1 MGFPKSL
8 QGFIR
13 DLWRQLSSVL
23 ATGVGHSLA
32 LGVGPDDE
40 AEPPLSALSSSLQHS
55 LLSESSQSPC
65 FLRTLHM
72 QVLWLECAPQLCLAL
87 CIQSQSHRGSG
98 LSFPHPQSEFNPL
111 TSATSVLLE
120 SQDSCN
126 KTGGEAYLY
135 TLSHLKTTPKVS
147 RRSLSKSQCYLPGL
161 SLHATPA
168 PGPHLQGPATTPTR
182 PSRRK
187 QNLSNQPSSAQLWT
201 WGSESPQILHD
212 SGFTAGLLHLS
223 ERL

>member
-1 MGFPKSL
+1 
-8 QGFIR
+8 
-13 DLWRQLSSVL
+13 
-23 ATGVGHSLA
+23 
-32 LGVGPDDE
+32 
-40 AEPPLSALSSSLQHS
+40 
-55 LLSESSQSPC
+55 
-65 FLRTLHM
+65 M

-87 CIQSQSHRGSG
+87 CIQSQSHRGGG
-98 LSFPHPQSEFNPL
+98 LSFPHPQAEFNPL

-182 PSRRK
+182 PPCRK

-201 WGSESPQILHD
+201 WGAESPQILPD

-223 ERL
+223 EWLSFWNLRVKSSNLHCEPQTQCNSPLRPVGSSLIPQAQFPELPQVCL